1 MKYIY
6 ILILAT
12 VFFSCKNT
20 SEKEE
25 VIEIDSEIKSE
36 INRVV
41 PDTIDDGMMLLGVIN
56 RDGFKNELFSE
67 WYKENYNEH
76 LLDTV
81 TIEALTSKLNNVSI
95 KVFMGSWCSDSQREV
110 PALYKIL
117 DAAKY
122 DYSKFAIVAVSHD
135 KDTPDHLEKGLDIQY
150 VPTIIIYKEDK
161 EIGRFVEFAQES
173 LEKDMLAII
182 NEVGYKNSYEE

>member
-1 MKYIY
+1 M
-6 ILILAT
+6 
-12 VFFSCKNT
+12 
-20 SEKEE
+20 
-25 VIEIDSEIKSE
+25 
-36 INRVV
+36 VV
-41 PDTIDDGMMLLGVIN
+41 PDTIDYGMMLLGIIN
-56 RDGFKNELFSE
+56 KDGFKNELFSE
-67 WYKENYNEH
+67 WYKESFNEH
-76 LLDTV
+76 ILDTV

-122 DYSKFAIVAVSHD
+122 DYSKLSIIAVSHD

-161 EIGRFVEFAQES
+161 EIGRFVEFAQEN
-173 LEKDMLAII
+173 LEKDLLAII
-182 NEVGYKNSYEE
+182 NEVGYKHSYEE

>member
-6 ILILAT
+6 ILVLAT
-12 VFFSCKNT
+12 AFFSCKYN

-25 VIEIDSEIKSE
+25 VLEINSELKSE

-41 PDTIDDGMMLLGVIN
+41 PDSIDDGMMLLGNIN

-67 WYKENYNEH
+67 WYNENHNEH
-76 LLDTV
+76 ILDTT
-81 TIEALTSKLNNVSI
+81 TIEALGPKLKKVTI
-95 KVFMGSWCSDSQREV
+95 KVFMGTWCSDSQREV

-117 DAAKY
+117 DAAKFE
-122 DYSKFAIVAVSHD
+122 YSNLSIVAVSHD
-135 KDTPDHLEKGLDIQY
+135 KDTPDHLEKGMDIQY

-161 EIGRFVEFAQES
+161 EIGRFVEFAQEN

-182 NEVGYKNSYEE
+182 NEIGYKNSYEE

>member
-6 ILILAT
+6 ILVLAT
-12 VFFSCKNT
+12 AFFSCKNT

-25 VIEIDSEIKSE
+25 VLE
-36 INRVV
+36 INSELKNEINIVV

-56 RDGFKNELFSE
+56 RDGFKNDFFSE
-67 WYKENYNEH
+67 WYKENYKEH
-76 LLDTV
+76 ALDT
-81 TIEALTSKLNNVSI
+81 TIIEVLTTKLNEVSI
-95 KVFMGSWCSDSQREV
+95 KVFMGTWCSDSQKEV

-122 DYSKFAIVAVSHD
+122 DYSKLTIVAVSHD
-135 KDTPDHLEKGLDIQY
+135 KDTPEHLEKGMDIQY
-150 VPTIIIYKEDK
+150 VPTIILYKEGK
-161 EIGRFVEFAQES
+161 EIGRFVEFAQEN

>member
-6 ILILAT
+6 ILVLAT
-12 VFFSCKNT
+12 AFFSCKNT
-20 SEKEE
+20 SEKGE
-25 VIEIDSEIKSE
+25 VIEIKSETKSE

-56 RDGFKNELFSE
+56 RDGFKNDFFSE
-67 WYKENYNEH
+67 WYKENYREH
-76 LLDTV
+76 ALDT
-81 TIEALTSKLNNVSI
+81 TIIEVLTTKLNEVSI
-95 KVFMGSWCSDSQREV
+95 KVFMGTWCSDSQKEV

-122 DYSKFAIVAVSHD
+122 DYSKLTIVAVSHD
-135 KDTPDHLEKGLDIQY
+135 KDTPEHLEKGMDIQY
-150 VPTIIIYKEDK
+150 VPTIILYKEGK
-161 EIGRFVEFAQES
+161 EIGRFVEFAQEN

>member
-6 ILILAT
+6 ILVLTTAFI
-12 VFFSCKNT
+12 SCKNT
-20 SEKEE
+20 SEKKGT
-25 VIEIDSEIKSE
+25 VEINSEKKSE

-56 RDGFKNELFSE
+56 KDGFKNELFSE
-67 WYKENYNEH
+67 WYIENYNGH
-76 LLDTV
+76 LLDTTTV
-81 TIEALTSKLNNVSI
+81 EVLIPKLNNVSI
-95 KVFMGSWCSDSQREV
+95 KVFMGTWCSDSQKEV

-122 DYSKFAIVAVSHD
+122 DYSKLDIVAVSHD
-135 KDTPDHLEKGLDIQY
+135 KDTPDHLEKGMDIQY

-173 LEKDMLAII
+173 LEKDILAII
-182 NEVGYKNSYEE
+182 NETGYKNSYEE